1 MGARLHFKKNSSFRV
16 LMDRPGQECS
26 GQNQNRKPLTMTANY
41 QPDPGKWEKI
51 ARFLLYAGAAAA
63 ITLTILILI

>member
-1 MGARLHFKKNSSFRV
+1 
-16 LMDRPGQECS
+16 
-26 GQNQNRKPLTMTANY
+26 MTANY

-63 ITLTILILI
+63 ITLTVLILI